1 MDNTNTLKKANPD
14 LKSAEIEG
22 LLYLLRGDLTISANE
37 LVRLSGLPKET
48 VVSFLSSVAGALGT
62 YNNPKSYNWSLFSYE
77 DNEEKDLE
85 LKFSELVQKHRTN
98 PKRELDQFLATS
110 HTSVSKALV
119 LKNKGLLEDKNILL
133 LGDDDLVSISLGLL
147 GGFKSITVFDADSD
161 LLASIESIAGSVGIE
176 NIRTKRADFKDRIK
190 EQDTGKFDVVITD
203 PPYTKSGVALFLNR
217 AVQLLGETKDFEG
230 KYIFLYYGNSFKSPE
245 KTLKI
250 QEIISRFNLV
260 VEDKID
266 KFARYYGAESIGSA
280 SSLYIL
286 KTTKFTKPLDE
297 ANLSDSIYTFENQ
310 KEEKFPYVSHL
321 VIKVFGVP
329 QNLISS
335 KAGMLKALGKFCEL
349 HKLKVVD
356 TKVTG
361 FKGKGFSF
369 TFILANSN
377 LLAHSWP
384 EFSALHLDLVT
395 CSPIYNR
402 EYLGKNIRDLFK
414 ANGVEVRIVE

>member
-1 MDNTNTLKKANPD
+1 VDNTNTLKKANPD